1 MTIYCRH
8 HHRFYLHHF
17 CANFCTNFC
26 ISIAH
31 RVTSLRKY
39 LPRQLPAISRRWLVA
54 LIGVTVGTLLSGCGS
69 LLPKAPV
76 QPTLYMLDALPLP
89 LPQPPGTNAAAAIN
103 QPGNTAP
110 TLTVNTPIA
119 AAGFGST
126 HIVYQRQ
133 AHELEHFALNQ
144 WVDTPV
150 QMLTPLMVRAIEQ
163 HGGFRAVV
171 RGSTAAVSELRLDTE
186 LIRLQQE
193 FNTTPSRVRL
203 TLRAVLVNT
212 TSRRV
217 LASREFDASVATSSD
232 DPVGGVAAA
241 NQAVQRALGEL
252 AAFCADSA
260 SGAASVSAAAP
271 VLR

>member
-1 MTIYCRH
+1 MKICLPHQHHQRH
-8 HHRFYLHHF
+8 RYHRKM
-17 CANFCTNFC
+17 
-26 ISIAH
+26 SITFFWA
-31 RVTSLRKY
+31 RVQACWRT
-39 LPRQLPAISRRWLVA
+39 WFVA
-54 LIGVTVGTLLSGCGS
+54 LIAVVMGATLMSGCGS

-76 QPTLYMLDALPLP
+76 QPTLYLLDAMPLSIAS
-89 LPQPPGTNAAAAIN
+89 NAATSTN
-103 QPGNTAP
+103 QPGSTAP

-150 QMLTPLMVRAIEQ
+150 QMLTPLIMRAIEQ
-163 HGGFRAVV
+163 RGGFRAVV

-186 LIRLQQE
+186 LVRLQQE
-193 FNTTPSRVRL
+193 FSTSPSRVRL

-217 LASREFDASVATSSD
+217 LASREFETSVAALSD
-232 DPVGGVAAA
+232 DPVGGVVAA
-241 NQAVQRALGEL
+241 NKAVQRVLGEL
-252 AAFCADSA
+252 AVFCADSA
-260 SGAASVSAAAP
+260 LAAASAAATNTNTTRASDP
-271 VLR
+271 AVR